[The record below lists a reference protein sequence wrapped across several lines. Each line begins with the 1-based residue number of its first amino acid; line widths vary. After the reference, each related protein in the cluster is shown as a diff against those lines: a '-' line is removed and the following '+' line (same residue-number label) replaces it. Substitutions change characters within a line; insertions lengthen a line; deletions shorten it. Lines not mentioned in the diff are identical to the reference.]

1 MAYFNYAI
9 TGLVVLTL
17 SACGGGGGGEPMVTS
32 PPDPDPTPITPPPT
46 PGDSAMWD
54 ARAALLATY
63 TEPTIYTGLPSVPT
77 SGTATYDGYFS
88 GALSNTTDNVTD
100 SLIGALSLGVQFR
113 ATTVTVSGTVSDFV
127 DSNDNAL
134 TGELTL
140 STGSLDRSGDPG
152 SDATLLMRANGT
164 LRDAQGQD
172 LIIGTQLEG
181 DFLGADHTAV
191 GGEVLGGV
199 TVNGVDQDFDGD
211 FIAAR

>member
-1 MAYFNYAI
+1 MAHFNIGVAA
-9 TGLVVLTL
+9 GLLLAL
-17 SACGGGGGGEPMVTS
+17 SACGGGGGGGDGEPMVT
-32 PPDPDPTPITPPPT
+32 PPPDPTPPS

-54 ARAALLATY
+54 ARAALLTTH
-63 TEPTIYTGLPSVPT
+63 TEPTNYTALSSLPT

-88 GALSNTTDNVTD
+88 GTLSNTTDNVTD

-127 DSNDNAL
+127 DSDDNAL

-140 STGSLDRSGDPG
+140 SAGSLDRGGDPG
-152 SDATLLMRANGT
+152 SDATLVMQANGT

-181 DFLGADHTAV
+181 DFLGTGHAAV